1 MRSRIAISQAHFPH
15 SLNHSPS
22 LGKASSKAEPQ
33 IRKGTTNDKLK
44 KINIKIS
51 NDYSE
56 MGIWLEQLIS
66 ESSGKDNK
74 GFVPIISYLQNE
86 KSIIKIVTTTEKNGK
101 ELELLKIEL
110 FLLILDF

>member
-1 MRSRIAISQAHFPH
+1 MQFMQQ
-15 SLNHSPS
+15 LNKS
-22 LGKASSKAEPQ
+22 
-33 IRKGTTNDKLK
+33 NFK

-74 GFVPIISYLQNE
+74 GHSYL
-86 KSIIKIVTTTEKNGK
+86 
-101 ELELLKIEL
+101 
-110 FLLILDF
+110 